1 MGRGACR
8 LVAAKLDRLKELI
21 ARRERWHEE
30 KRSVRRMT
38 ARVLAAEQIL
48 SGETLRTCGLMVS
61 NATVGQRFDSWCAT
75 LREQLTEASVSATE
89 RRCLE
94 HFLHVTDNMRP
105 QLIQCYDL
113 ASLPRTNND
122 MEGSLRA
129 IKTRYRH
136 LSGRK
141 NWKGEM
147 LRYGRRVA
155 YYEAGVRMTGE
166 PSALNAGVG
175 RVPHERWRM
184 ARAEQ
189 RRCQEEQLKQYR
201 VRQRRQ
207 QFLAGLEARWAETT
221 QRTGLLP

>member
-1 MGRGACR
+1 M
-8 LVAAKLDRLKELI
+8 
-21 ARRERWHEE
+21 H
-30 KRSVRRMT
+30 T
-38 ARVLAAEQIL
+38 RVVAAEQIL
-48 SGETLRTCGLMVS
+48 SGDRLRVAGLLVS
-61 NATVGQRFDSWCAT
+61 NASVGQCFDDWCAT
-75 LREQLTEASVSATE
+75 LRQQLTDASVTPTE

-113 ASLPRTNND
+113 PSLPRTNND
-122 MEGSLRA
+122 MEGFIRA
-129 IKTRYRH
+129 IKARYRR

-141 NWKGEM
+141 NWNRYL

-155 YYEAGVRMTGE
+155 YYEARVRMHDE
-166 PSALNAGVG
+166 PRAIDG
-175 RVPHERWRM
+175 RVRGVSHASWRR

-201 VRQRRQ
+201 VRHRRQ
-207 QFLAGLEARWAETT
+207 QFLARLEARWAETT